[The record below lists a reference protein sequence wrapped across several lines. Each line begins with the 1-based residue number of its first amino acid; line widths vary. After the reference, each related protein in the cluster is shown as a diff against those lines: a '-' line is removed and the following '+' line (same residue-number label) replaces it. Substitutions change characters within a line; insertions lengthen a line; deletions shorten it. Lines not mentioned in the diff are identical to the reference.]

1 MENRAGGSKK
11 KPEKRSCLERSS
23 SLRCRSYQE
32 GIMDEN
38 ELTNQSHSGWVNVLL
53 GIWVIVSPFVLQY
66 TAPRVI
72 WSNVVAGVIVLIV
85 ALVRTGVRQPGWS
98 WINVLLAIW
107 IIISPFVLG
116 FLSAP
121 EMWNN
126 IALGIII
133 GAIALHNGYSR
144 MFARA

>member
-1 MENRAGGSKK
+1 
-11 KPEKRSCLERSS
+11 
-23 SLRCRSYQE
+23 
-32 GIMDEN
+32 MDEN

-53 GIWVIVSPFVLQY
+53 GIWVIVSPFVLEY

-72 WSNVVAGVIVLIV
+72 WSNVVAGAIVLII
-85 ALVRTGVRQPGWS
+85 ALLRTVVRQPGWS

-116 FLSAP
+116 FLSAA

-144 MFARA
+144 TALHA